1 MCVSKISFQISI
13 KPSLSAINLLFLV
26 IPGECPC
33 TPPSRTNKFP
43 AWGSQGGEQER
54 EPWTG
59 EGGACKGGG
68 GRDVAQG
75 DGPAGCGGGRDGG
88 E

>member
-1 MCVSKISFQISI
+1 MCVSKISFQISFR
-13 KPSLSAINLLFLV
+13 PSLSAINFLFLV

-33 TPPSRTNKFP
+33 SPSMTRKFP
-43 AWGSQGGEQER
+43 VWGSRGGER

-68 GRDVAQG
+68 GRGVARG
-75 DGPAGCGGGRDGG
+75 EGPAGHGGGRDGG